1 MWLKC
6 ASVEL
11 FARSETVAAL
21 AAAVPD
27 LAGVAQ
33 LEAMVELGW
42 HLRQRDPPE
51 ALRWLD
57 AATRLLPEVESV
69 DPAGAGLRA
78 RIALARAEA
87 SWLAGDLDGAETWL
101 DQTFSQFAATGNRVG
116 CGDAQWLA
124 AFVWKDR
131 GDLARRDAA
140 LEAAY
145 DDYLVAG
152 DKVRMDAVVARL
164 RWYAAFPRGISITA
178 PALRERLRE
187 PPDAASTGHPLVDA
201 WQAAARAHVAGAT
214 GRPGESARYYI
225 QAYDAMLDSGQ
236 WRIAVTM
243 ATNAGDKF
251 AALND
256 LASALEW
263 DERGLDLAR
272 SKDWSG
278 AIGACLMQTGHVLQ
292 QLGRLVEARA
302 MLTEAIGRM
311 AGVSGS
317 RSYAIALSYLG
328 EVSFGL
334 GDYPAALDW
343 YRRCEALVDAL
354 CMPDLLGGTWRG
366 QASVLARLGQV
377 AAARAKAHA
386 ARNLADR
393 QGFREWQI
401 DALRVLADLY
411 RDSPPLPSPAGPD
424 SAVIHPLVSC
434 DLLEQALA
442 IAATIDGYLVPPD
455 LPEALAREYAAV
467 GDTGR
472 AYALSVEA
480 GQLRE
485 RMHSHEAGNRAIAM
499 QVRMETE
506 RMREEAEHHRSL
518 ALAQAERAD
527 FLQRANAT
535 LEQLGAIGREITEN
549 LDASS
554 VFAALHGHIEGLLD
568 VTAFLLYRLAG
579 DGQSLTVAFGVEA
592 GEPIPPYSLRLDHP
606 QSWVARCAR
615 SREEIVLDLPAA
627 TATDPAVGIPEPGGG
642 IGPQGAVPG
651 TLETRSLMFAPL
663 LVGTRLLG
671 VLTIQSTR
679 VRAYAERE
687 RAILRTLCAY
697 GAIALTNAE
706 ALAALH
712 QAQAQLVLKNA
723 ELERLA
729 ATDHLTGLANRLF
742 LDQVL
747 QREFSLALRNA
758 RSFALILVDVD
769 HFKQVNDRFGHPAG
783 DAVLVAIAGI
793 LRERMRDT
801 DVLGRWGGEEFLV
814 ICPDTDLSG
823 VAVMAETLRAKV
835 AGFSFPLVGQRTASF
850 GVAAYTSGDT
860 LTAIMAR
867 VDQGLYAAKGGG
879 RNQVVASR

>member
-6 ASVEL
+6 PSVEL
-11 FARSETVAAL
+11 FAGSETVAAL

-27 LAGVAQ
+27 LAGVAL

-57 AATRLLPEVESV
+57 AAARLLPEVESD

-78 RIALARAEA
+78 RVALARAEA
-87 SWLAGDLDGAETWL
+87 SWLAGDLDGAGIWL
-101 DQTFSQFAATGNRVG
+101 DQSFSQFAATGNRVG
-116 CGDAQWLA
+116 RGDAQWLA
-124 AFVWKDR
+124 SFVWKDR

-145 DDYLVAG
+145 DDYLAAG
-152 DKVRMDAVVARL
+152 DKIRMDAVVARL

-187 PPDAASTGHPLVDA
+187 TPDAASAGHPLVDA
-201 WQAAARAHVAGAT
+201 WQAAARAQVAGAT

-236 WRIAVTM
+236 CRMAVTM

-263 DERGLDLAR
+263 DERGLELAR
-272 SKDWSG
+272 GKAWSG
-278 AIGACLMQTGHVLQ
+278 AIGASLMQTGHVLQ

-343 YRRCEALVDAL
+343 YRRCEARVDAL
-354 CMPDLLGGTWRG
+354 SIPDLLGLTWRG

-393 QGFREWQI
+393 QGVRVWQI

-411 RDSPPLPSPAGPD
+411 REAPPSPSPAGPD
-424 SAVIHPLVSC
+424 SAVAHSLSC

-442 IAATIDGYLVPPD
+442 IAATIDGYLVSPD
-455 LPEALAREYAAV
+455 LPEALAREYAAA

-527 FLQRANAT
+527 SLQRANAT

-549 LDASS
+549 LDASG
-554 VFAALHGHIEGLLD
+554 VFAALHRHIEGLLD

-579 DGQSLTVAFGVEA
+579 DGKSLTVAFGVEA

-615 SREEIVLDLPAA
+615 GREEIVLDLPAA
-627 TATDPAVGIPEPGGG
+627 TATGPAAGIPAPGGG
-642 IGPQGAVPG
+642 IGSQVAVPG
-651 TLETRSLMFAPL
+651 TLGTRSLMFAPL
-663 LVGTRLLG
+663 LVGNRLLG

-697 GAIALTNAE
+697 GAIALTNSE

-712 QAQAQLVLKNA
+712 HAQAQLVLKNA

-747 QREFSLALRNA
+747 QREYSLALRNA
-758 RSFALILVDVD
+758 RGFALILVDVD

-850 GVAAYTSGDT
+850 GVAAYASGDT
-860 LTAIMAR
+860 LTAIIAR

-879 RNQVVASR
+879 RNQVVAGR

>member
-1 MWLKC
+1 MKLP
-6 ASVEL
+6 SVEL

-21 AAAVPD
+21 GAAISDLAD

-33 LEAMVELGW
+33 CESMIELGW
-42 HLRQRDPPE
+42 HLRQRDPVE
-51 ALRWLD
+51 SLRWLD
-57 AATRLLPEVESV
+57 AATRLLPEVEAL
-69 DPAGAGLRA
+69 DPAGTGLRA
-78 RIALARAEA
+78 RVALVRAEA

-101 DQTFSQFAATGNRVG
+101 DQAFSQFAAGGNRVG

-145 DDYLVAG
+145 DDYLAAG

-178 PALRERLRE
+178 PTLRERLRD
-187 PPDAASTGHPLVDA
+187 PPDTASTGHPLVDG
-201 WQAAARAHVAGAT
+201 WQAAAQAHVAGAT

-263 DERGLDLAR
+263 DERGLELAR
-272 SKDWSG
+272 SKAWSG

-302 MLTEAIGRM
+302 LLTEAIGRM

-343 YRRCEALVDAL
+343 YRQCEARADAL
-354 CMPDLLGGTWRG
+354 SMPDLLAASWRG
-366 QASVLARLGQV
+366 QASVLARLGQL
-377 AAARAKAHA
+377 AAARTKAHA
-386 ARNLADR
+386 ARNLAER
-393 QGFREWQI
+393 QGNREWQI

-411 RDSPPLPSPAGPD
+411 RESPPLPSLAGPD
-424 SAVIHPLVSC
+424 SAVADPLLSC

-472 AYALSVEA
+472 AYVLSVEA

-527 FLQRANAT
+527 SLQRANAT

-554 VFAALHGHIEGLLD
+554 VFAALHRHIEGLLD

-592 GEPIPPYSLRLDHP
+592 GEPITPYSLRLDHP

-615 SREEIVLDLPAA
+615 RREEIVLDLPAA
-627 TATDPAVGIPEPGGG
+627 TATGPAVG
-642 IGPQGAVPG
+642 IGPQGTVPG
-651 TLETRSLMFAPL
+651 TLGTRSLMFAPL

-712 QAQAQLVLKNA
+712 QAQAQLVIKNA

-769 HFKQVNDRFGHPAG
+769 HFKQVNDRYGHPAG
-783 DAVLVAIAGI
+783 DAVLVAIADI
-793 LRERMRDT
+793 LRQRMRDT

-814 ICPDTDLSG
+814 ICPDTDLGG

-879 RNQVVASR
+879 RNQVVAGH

>member
-1 MWLKC
+1 MLWKC
-6 ASVEL
+6 PSVEL
-11 FARSETVAAL
+11 FARSESVAAL
-21 AAAVPD
+21 AAAVPE

-33 LEAMVELGW
+33 RDAMVALGW
-42 HLRQRDPPE
+42 QLRQRDTRE
-51 ALRWLD
+51 ALHWLD
-57 AATRLLPEVESV
+57 AATRLLTDVEAADSV
-69 DPAGAGLRA
+69 GVDLRA
-78 RIALARAEA
+78 RGALVQAEA
-87 SWLAGDLDGAETWL
+87 SWLAGDLDEAGTWL
-101 DQTFSQFAATGNRVG
+101 DQAFSQFVATGNRVG
-116 CGDAQWLA
+116 CGDVHWLT

-131 GDLARRDAA
+131 GDLAQRDAT

-145 DDYLVAG
+145 ADYLAAG
-152 DKVRMDAVVARL
+152 DALRMDAVVARL
-164 RWYAAFPRGISITA
+164 RWYAAFPRGISITTS
-178 PALRERLRE
+178 ALRERLRE
-187 PPDAASTGHPLVDA
+187 PADPGATEHPLVDA

-225 QAYDAMLDSGQ
+225 QAYDAMLESGQ

-263 DERGLDLAR
+263 DERGLELAR
-272 SKDWSG
+272 GKAWSG

-302 MLTEAIGRM
+302 LLTEGIGLM
-311 AGVSGS
+311 AGTSES

-334 GDYPAALDW
+334 GDYTAALEW
-343 YRRCEALVDAL
+343 YRQCEARAEGL
-354 CMPDLLGGTWRG
+354 CMPDLLGTTWRG
-366 QASVLARLGQV
+366 QASVLAGLGQG
-377 AAARAKAHA
+377 AAARIKANA
-386 ARNLADR
+386 ARNLADQ
-393 QGFREWQI
+393 QGSREWQI

-411 RDSPPLPSPAGPD
+411 REAPSLPSP
-424 SAVIHPLVSC
+424 SAEPPLVAC
-434 DLLEQALA
+434 ELLEQALA

-455 LPEALAREYAAV
+455 LPEALAREYAAA

-480 GQLRE
+480 GKLRE
-485 RMHSHEAGNRAIAM
+485 RLHLLVAGNRAIAM

-506 RMREEAEHHRSL
+506 RMREEAEHQRSL
-518 ALAQAERAD
+518 ALAHAERAD
-527 FLQRANAT
+527 TLQRANAT

-549 LDASS
+549 LDASG
-554 VFAALHGHIEGLLD
+554 VFAALQRHVEGLLD

-579 DGQSLTVAFGVEA
+579 DGQSLTVAFGVED
-592 GEPIPPYSLRLDHP
+592 GEPIPSYSLRLDHP

-615 SREEIVLDLPAA
+615 RREEIVLDLPEANA
-627 TATDPAVGIPEPGGG
+627 NAPE
-642 IGPQGAVPG
+642 GAVPG
-651 TLETRSLMFAPL
+651 TLGTRSLMFAPL

-671 VLTIQSTR
+671 VLTIQSTQ

-706 ALAALH
+706 ALGALH
-712 QAQAQLVLKNA
+712 QAQTQLVLKNA

-729 ATDHLTGLANRLF
+729 ATDHLTGLSNRLL

-747 QREFSLALRNA
+747 QREFSLALRSG

-793 LRERMRDT
+793 LRQRMRDT

-814 ICPDTDLSG
+814 ICPDTELNG

-835 AGFSFPLVGQRTASF
+835 AGFSFPMVGQRTASF
-850 GVAAYTSGDT
+850 GVAAYTTGDS

-867 VDQGLYAAKGGG
+867 VDQGLYAAKGSG
-879 RNQVVASR
+879 RNQVVAGR